1 MTRQWLQFQQQ
12 ADGLGLDECG
22 FQQYDQFRQYDYSAF
37 QNYVIHFVLRGQGQV
52 EINRQ
57 VFQVGPNQGFVIR
70 RGDHARYF
78 PLDKAWEY
86 RWIGLSGSDFD
97 QYIGQSLLDHQR
109 YFSYE
114 PQMACFN
121 VLNQVI
127 DLCFQ
132 QKNLAYR
139 EILLKSLCYQFLYE
153 ICREFPNTD
162 HPIITSQTKNYEE
175 IAYDYILNNFQHP
188 ITIQDVAHY
197 VGISRSYLYKLFK
210 LRYQTSPQSLLMT
223 RRMEYASYLLGHT
236 QLTINEIANAVGYDD
251 QLLFSRTFKRYYQQS
266 PSHYRLHN
274 QGNI

>member
-132 QKNLAYR
+132 QKSPAYR

-153 ICREFPNTD
+153 ICQEFPNTD
-162 HPIITSQTKNYEE
+162 RPIITTQAKNYEE
-175 IAYDYILNNFQHP
+175 IAYDYILTNFQHP

-210 LRYQTSPQSLLMT
+210 ERYQTSPQSLLMT

-236 QLTINEIANAVGYDD
+236 QLTINETANAVGYDD
-251 QLLFSRTFKRYYQQS
+251 QLLFSKTFKRYYQQS
-266 PSHYRLHN
+266 PSHYRQYN